1 MPSGK
6 KASLLVSLSASVIDA
21 GLMIIGTGS
30 CACVGVMGPG
40 LGGGHGRYQGFY
52 GLIIDGLIS
61 MNVVLANGSAITVS
75 NTSYPDLWWAMRG
88 AGHNFGIVTSFH
100 AEIHKRTVDE
110 WYISEF
116 VFTQDQLESVFE
128 VLNSQQQNGGQPKEL
143 MNYGVFT
150 WASQFS
156 TTEVSVESPHSCSV
170 LMILYSLLWNFL
182 SIMSARLKRQH
193 HM

>member
-1 MPSGK
+1 
-6 KASLLVSLSASVIDA
+6 
-21 GLMIIGTGS
+21 
-30 CACVGVMGPG
+30 MGPG

-61 MNVVLANGSAITVS
+61 MNVVLADGSAITIS
-75 NTSYPDLWWAMRG
+75 NTSHPDLWWAMRG

-110 WYISEF
+110 WYITEF

-150 WASQFS
+150 WASEFS
-156 TTEVSVESPHSCSV
+156 TTEVSVGSSHSTST
-170 LMILYSLLWNFL
+170 LMIIYSLFWSF
-182 SIMSARLKRQH
+182 SSTMSARLRRLRRT
-193 HM
+193 